1 MVAIGLFLL
10 GLGIR
15 FLVTGRAGQKGHF
28 FTPENNP
35 FGYWFVTALI
45 LAVAVFIVVAGWQ
58 MLRRNTR

>member
-15 FLVTGRAGQKGHF
+15 FLVTGRAGQRGPA

-35 FGYWFVTALI
+35 FGYWSLTALT
-45 LAVAVFIVVAGWQ
+45 LTVAVFIAVAGWR
-58 MLRRNTR
+58 MLRRD